1 MHYWRS
7 KLKVTDSLMCV
18 QLHDTFFKEEIL
30 QAHVGISGE
39 KNMGGIEKR
48 KDIAMLLFMSK
59 KQRNT

>member
-1 MHYWRS
+1 
-7 KLKVTDSLMCV
+7 MCV

-48 KDIAMLLFMSK
+48 KDIAMLLFMFK